1 MTANMI
7 YFVFLTLRL
16 QMDCHSKMSEL
27 HYVEHMLILNLWNSV
42 CETGVYNLWTL
53 VGLNNLLYIFL
64 N

>member
-27 HYVEHMLILNLWNSV
+27 HYVEHMLILNL
-42 CETGVYNLWTL
+42 
-53 VGLNNLLYIFL
+53 
-64 N
+64 